1 MFHDWNTETDKVST
15 IADVILIDYQKAFDC
30 NVSWLEHRNR

>member
-15 IADVILIDYQKAFDC
+15 IADVILHVYQSIKDG
-30 NVSWLEHRNR
+30 WQ